1 MEGERERQ
9 RMGIIVSRTLIDTER
24 EGMSEGWRSDTGC
37 ANEHHIP
44 TLSPM
49 GTPPPQKKKACK
61 RPGPWTLALHNSDC
75 KNLSLPDFHII
86 LIPVRS

>member
-1 MEGERERQ
+1 
-9 RMGIIVSRTLIDTER
+9 
-24 EGMSEGWRSDTGC
+24 MSEGWRSDTGC

-49 GTPPPQKKKACK
+49 GTKKKAYE

-75 KNLSLPDFHII
+75 KNPSLPDFHII